1 MGQRRP
7 NHAYRPHPHIMG
19 DATCVLFGCPTRRG
33 QDLWQDR
40 HTQNVLIYLP
50 RQRPEAHPSRS
61 ILVLVL
67 AVVVVIAVVVAVI
80 VVDIIVH
87 VVVL

>member
-1 MGQRRP
+1 MGQQRP
-7 NHAYRPHPHIMG
+7 IHAYRPHPHIMG

-50 RQRPEAHPSRS
+50 RQHLEAHPSQS

-67 AVVVVIAVVVAVI
+67 VLAVVVAVI
-80 VVDIIVH
+80 VVDIVVH
-87 VVVL
+87 VVIL

>member
-33 QDLWQDR
+33 PVLWQDR
-40 HTQNVLIYLP
+40 HIQNVLIYLP

-61 ILVLVL
+61 ILV
-67 AVVVVIAVVVAVI
+67 VVIAVVVAII
-80 VVDIIVH
+80 VVDIVVH
-87 VVVL
+87 IVVL